1 MKKLF
6 CWNFILNSQVKFRRY
21 TLSRQLLTQTAGFI
35 WIVVGLFLIYRG
47 SGLYQ
52 LAAQE
57 QNSGLKAIIISLLL
71 GIILGIIKG
80 KFVLSKTA
88 RKNRN
93 RIDQLTLPLKIHNI
107 FSGPF
112 YGFIVGM
119 MALGFLLRTFNTYL
133 GGYVVVAAIYCGVGM
148 ALIAASYVYWKNDNL
163 TPAEKAS

>member
-1 MKKLF
+1 MVDLGGYTVSKQRL
-6 CWNFILNSQVKFRRY
+6 IQVAG
-21 TLSRQLLTQTAGFI
+21 LT
-35 WIVVGLFLIYRG
+35 WIIVGGFLIYRG
-47 SGLYQ
+47 SGLYN
-52 LAAQE
+52 LAVAE
-57 QNSGLKAIIISLLL
+57 QNTNKETIIISLILAIVL
-71 GIILGIIKG
+71 GAIKG

-88 RKNRN
+88 RRN
-93 RIDQLTLPLKIHNI
+93 RDRINQLTPPLKIHNI

-112 YGFIVGM
+112 YGLIVGM